1 MTNAEKFKEVFG
13 VEPDT
18 ESMAIECPNSFTRC
32 KYQWSMGRCHCEE
45 WWQEEYK
52 EHDV

>member
-18 ESMAIECPNSFTRC
+18 ECMAIKCPEYVQNC
-32 KYQWSMGRCHCEE
+32 KYWNDGYKCHCEE
-45 WWQEEYK
+45 WWQEECK
-52 EHDV
+52 GHDV